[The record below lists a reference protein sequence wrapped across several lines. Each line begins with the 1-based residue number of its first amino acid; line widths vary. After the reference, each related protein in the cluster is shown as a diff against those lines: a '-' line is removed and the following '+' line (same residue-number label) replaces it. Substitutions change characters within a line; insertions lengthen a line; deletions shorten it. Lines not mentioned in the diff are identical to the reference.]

1 LDSQFNLLLAISQ
14 NASFSAGVIGFVSF
28 IAKSSVSTAALASS
42 FVIGWPRGNVGK
54 ADMQ

>member
-1 LDSQFNLLLAISQ
+1 VNPLAAAISQ